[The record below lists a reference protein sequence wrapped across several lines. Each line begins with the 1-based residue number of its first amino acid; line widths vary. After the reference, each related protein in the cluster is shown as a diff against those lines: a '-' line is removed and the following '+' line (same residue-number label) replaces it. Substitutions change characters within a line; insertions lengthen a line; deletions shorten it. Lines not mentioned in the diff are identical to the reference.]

1 MRRIAPEVDDGAVWD
16 VSRPAWASRVPG
28 VTMAGFSDRY
38 RTPLPLRLIPHPGVT
53 LGLMFGDGSLALD
66 DSSGRVHTGSLVAGL
81 GLGFGTVRLR
91 RVENLVCLQV
101 RLPPVVAGAVLGV
114 RPSELDGAVVP
125 LDDLWGREAARIAER
140 LSEATSWEER
150 FAWVDAMLAR
160 RNTAGLTVD
169 PEVDWAWHRMVA
181 GRGQVRVDRLADE
194 LGWSRKR
201 LWSRF
206 HAQIGLPPKRAAKLV
221 RFDDAAH
228 RLVAGQNAARVAADG
243 GYTDQS
249 HLHRDVMA
257 FAGVTPA
264 TVAAEPFLTIDDIAW
279 PGRGKPTRSPLR

>member
-1 MRRIAPEVDDGAVWD
+1 
-16 VSRPAWASRVPG
+16 
-28 VTMAGFSDRY
+28 MAGFSDRH
-38 RTPLPLRLIPHPGVT
+38 RTPLPLRLIPHPAVT
-53 LGLMFGDGSLALD
+53 LGLVFGTGSLAVD
-66 DSSGRVHTGSLVAGL
+66 DAAGRVHTGSLVAGL
-81 GLGFGTVRLR
+81 GLGFGAVRLR
-91 RVENLVCLQV
+91 RVEDFACLQV

-114 RPSELDGAVVP
+114 RPSELDGGVVP
-125 LDDLWGREAARIAER
+125 LDDLWGHEAGLIAER
-140 LSEATSWEER
+140 MSEAGSWEER

-160 RNTAGLTVD
+160 RAGLARRGMIARSNGGGPLVD
-169 PEVDWAWHRMVA
+169 PEVAWAWHQMVA
-181 GRGQVRVDRLADE
+181 SQGLVRIDHLAAE

-221 RFDDAAH
+221 RFDHAAH

-264 TVAAEPFLTIDDIAW
+264 NVAAEPFLTIDDIAW
-279 PGRGKPTRSPLR
+279 PTRGTPAAAAQYGRSSGRQSR